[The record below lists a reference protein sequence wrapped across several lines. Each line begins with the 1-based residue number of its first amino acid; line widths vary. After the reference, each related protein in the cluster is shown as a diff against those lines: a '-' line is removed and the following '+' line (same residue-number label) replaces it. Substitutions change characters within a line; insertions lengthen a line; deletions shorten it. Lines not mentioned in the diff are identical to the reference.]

1 LVIGG
6 FLSAT
11 AVFGAMI
18 RDCTPEGKAGMFQGL
33 RIVGQVLIPG
43 IIGPMIGARVLKNA
57 EKIINDDGT
66 TSFADMDLTRP
77 LHQQKHSKK
86 VEFDLS
92 KKEIRAIRRAMFL
105 RYLPPIICGICGF
118 TIAMLI
124 ITLWLS

>member
-1 LVIGG
+1 MFVDKDDKELEQQ
-6 FLSAT
+6 SQQSKNPPMREDD
-11 AVFGAMI
+11 FGP
-18 RDCTPEGKAGMFQGL
+18 DHVWQ
-33 RIVGQVLIPG
+33 
-43 IIGPMIGARVLKNA
+43 
-57 EKIINDDGT
+57 DDGT